1 MYSIYEQTIRWVFVV
16 VLMAIIGIALFG
28 CATRKVCTMEEWLVT
43 SDCP

>member
-1 MYSIYEQTIRWVFVV
+1 MKQVV
-16 VLMAIIGIALFG
+16 QWTVTMMLIGIICIALFG